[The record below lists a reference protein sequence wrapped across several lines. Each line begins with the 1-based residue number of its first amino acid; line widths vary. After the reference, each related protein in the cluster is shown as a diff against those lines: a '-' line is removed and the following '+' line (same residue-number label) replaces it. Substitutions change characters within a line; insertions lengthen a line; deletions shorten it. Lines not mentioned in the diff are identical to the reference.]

1 MYGRPLVK
9 SGSSVIATR
18 PASEV
23 DAWPY
28 SCALPLVPKTES
40 SATLAILAG
49 FWSLEPSTR
58 GSQTWTVPQPRPV
71 FGEVPVADL
80 GPSPRK
86 QIARP
91 P

>member
-28 SCALPLVPKTES
+28 SCALPLLPNTES
-40 SATLAILAG
+40 SATL
-49 FWSLEPSTR
+49 R
-58 GSQTWTVPQPRPV
+58 
-71 FGEVPVADL
+71 
-80 GPSPRK
+80 
-86 QIARP
+86 
-91 P
+91 